1 MSSIFVTDAS
11 KRESLAIVRSLAKKG
26 IEVTAGEDSRI
37 CCSFFS
43 KYVKNRVIYPN
54 PNKNPLLF
62 IQNIYEIVKKSK
74 YEVIFPVDD
83 PTTILFSKYKD
94 KLSKY
99 TKVPVA
105 SYETIMKGR
114 DKMQTIKIATEN
126 NIPCPKTYFV
136 EDSNIEK
143 MKSEIEFPIVIKPCE
158 SSGARGAQYISS
170 SEELIVIHKRL
181 SSMYSRF
188 LIQEYIP
195 YDNGCAYNVSL
206 LLDEDS
212 KLKAIFTLRK
222 IRSYPVNGG
231 PTTFAESVKEPKVAK
246 YAITLLKAMNWYGV
260 AEVEFLIDKRDGK
273 PKLMEV
279 NPRFW
284 SPLELAIASGVDF
297 PYLLYKMA
305 VEEDVKFVNRYK
317 LGVKYRF
324 LIGDFLWFLSAHNKR
339 KALREFLKFYNEHY
353 AILSLDDPKPIVGF
367 ISDNFL
373 SLIRAEGRQYAL
385 RR

>member
-26 IEVTAGEDSRI
+26 IEVMAGEDRRI

-54 PNKNPLLF
+54 PDKNPLLF
-62 IQNIYEIVKKSK
+62 IQNIYELVKKNK
-74 YEVIFPVDD
+74 HDVIFPVDD
-83 PTTILFSKYKD
+83 PTTILFSKYKE
-94 KLSKY
+94 KLSRY

-114 DKMQTIKIATEN
+114 DKMQTIKIAIEN
-126 NIPCPKTYFV
+126 NIPCPQTYFV
-136 EDSNIEK
+136 EDGNVEK
-143 MKSEIEFPIVIKPCE
+143 IKNEVEFPVVIKPCE
-158 SSGARGAQYISS
+158 SSGARGIVYVNSS
-170 SEELIVIHKRL
+170 AEEFIREYTKIRNLYRAP
-181 SSMYSRF
+181 

-195 YDNGCAYNVSL
+195 GDHYNVSAL
-206 LLDEDS
+206 FNMDS
-212 KLKAIFTLRK
+212 ELRAAFVLKK
-222 IRSYPVNGG
+222 IRQYPVSGG
-231 PTTFAESVKEPKVAK
+231 PVTFAVGVEKPDVLR
-246 YAITLLKAMNWYGV
+246 YAIKLLKAMDWYGV
-260 AEVEFLIDKRDGK
+260 AEVELIIDERDKK
-273 PKLMEV
+273 PKLLEV

-324 LIGDFLWFLSAHNKR
+324 LTGDFLWLLNAHNKP
-339 KALREFLKFYNEHY
+339 KALREFLKFYDEHY
-353 AILSLDDPKPIVGF
+353 AILSLNDPKPIVGF
-367 ISDNFL
+367 ILDNFL
-373 SLIRAEGRQYAL
+373 SLLRAEGRQYAV